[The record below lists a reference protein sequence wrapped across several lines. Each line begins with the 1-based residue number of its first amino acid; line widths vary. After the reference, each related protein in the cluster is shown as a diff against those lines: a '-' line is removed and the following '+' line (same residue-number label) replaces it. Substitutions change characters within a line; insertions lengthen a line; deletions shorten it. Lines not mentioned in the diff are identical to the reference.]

1 MDRNIEYI
9 ASVEISDGD
18 EKNLIEYYLEKVTDP
33 LSYYL
38 LFKIGT
44 ITSINTNSYHYL
56 TAYSFQHYNDGRD
69 FIFGHYDELTEEVL
83 YVCGKT
89 KGTPSMKKLKETAPS
104 NDTPTNKEEKETAPS
119 NDMSTTKEEDYEMV
133 NHPQHYNLYS
143 EETIE
148 IMKDVYGPDA
158 VALWSEMTAFKYRM
172 RMGTKPGSPVEQDLE
187 KEEVYL
193 GFRDYYKTDNY
204 QNLLKQLKNAD

>member
-1 MDRNIEYI
+1 MERNIVYI
-9 ASVEISDGD
+9 ASVVISDGD
-18 EKNLIEYYLEKVTDP
+18 EKQLIEYYLEKVTNP

-38 LFKIGT
+38 LFRIGT
-44 ITSINTNSYHYL
+44 PTSINTNSYHYL
-56 TAYSFQHYNDGRD
+56 TGYSFQHYNDGRD
-69 FIFGHYDELTEEVL
+69 FIFEHVEELEEEVL

-89 KGTPSMKKLKETAPS
+89 KGTPPIST
-104 NDTPTNKEEKETAPS
+104 DTPTN
-119 NDMSTTKEEDYEMV
+119 KEEDYEMV
-133 NHPQHYNLYS
+133 NHPPHYNLYS

-204 QNLLKQLKNAD
+204 QKLLKQLKNSN

>member
-9 ASVEISDGD
+9 ASVQISDGD
-18 EKNLIEYYLEKVTDP
+18 EKHLIEYYLEKVTNP

-44 ITSINTNSYHYL
+44 ITSIDTNSYHYL
-56 TAYSFQHYNDGRD
+56 TGYSFQHYNDGRD
-69 FIFGHYDELTEEVL
+69 FIFGHTDELTEEVL

-89 KGTPSMKKLKETAPS
+89 KGTPSIEKVKESASANNTPS
-104 NDTPTNKEEKETAPS
+104 NKKE
-119 NDMSTTKEEDYEMV
+119 DDYEMV

-193 GFRDYYKTDNY
+193 GFRDYYKTGNY
-204 QNLLKQLKNAD
+204 PNLLKQLKNTD

>member
-1 MDRNIEYI
+1 MERNIEYI
-9 ASVEISDGD
+9 ASVQISDGG
-18 EKNLIEYYLEKVTDP
+18 EQNLIEYYLEKVTDP

-44 ITSINTNSYHYL
+44 RTSINANSYHYL
-56 TAYSFQHYNDGRD
+56 TEYSFQHYNDGRD
-69 FIFGHYDELTEEVL
+69 FIFGHSEELTEEVL

-89 KGTPSMKKLKETAPS
+89 KGTPSMKKLKESAPS
-104 NDTPTNKEEKETAPS
+104 NDTPTK
-119 NDMSTTKEEDYEMV
+119 KEEDYEMV

-193 GFRDYYKTDNY
+193 EFRDYYKTDNY

>member
-1 MDRNIEYI
+1 MERNIEYI

-18 EKNLIEYYLEKVTDP
+18 EKQLIEYYLEKVTDP

-44 ITSINTNSYHYL
+44 ITSINNNSYHYL
-56 TAYSFQHYNDGRD
+56 TGYSFQHYNDGRD
-69 FIFGHYDELTEEVL
+69 FIFGHSEELTEEVL

-89 KGTPSMKKLKETAPS
+89 KGTPSMKKLKESAPS
-104 NDTPTNKEEKETAPS
+104 TDTPTK
-119 NDMSTTKEEDYEMV
+119 KEEDYEMV

-148 IMKDVYGPDA
+148 IMKDIYGPDA

-172 RMGTKPGSPVEQDLE
+172 RMGAKPGSPVEQDLE

-193 GFRDYYKTDNY
+193 EFRDYYKTDNY
-204 QNLLKQLKNAD
+204 QNLLKQLKNAN

>member
-1 MDRNIEYI
+1 MERNIVYI
-9 ASVEISDGD
+9 ASVVISDGD
-18 EKNLIEYYLEKVTDP
+18 EKQLIEYYLEKVTNP

-38 LFKIGT
+38 LFRIGT
-44 ITSINTNSYHYL
+44 PTSINTNSYHYL
-56 TAYSFQHYNDGRD
+56 TGYSFQHYNDGRG
-69 FIFGHYDELTEEVL
+69 FIFEHVEELEEEVL

-89 KGTPSMKKLKETAPS
+89 KETPPMKKLKESAPS
-104 NDTPTNKEEKETAPS
+104 NDPPTK
-119 NDMSTTKEEDYEMV
+119 KEEDYEMV

-193 GFRDYYKTDNY
+193 EFRDYYKTDNY
-204 QNLLKQLKNAD
+204 PKLLKQLKNAD

>member
-1 MDRNIEYI
+1 MERNIEYI
-9 ASVEISDGD
+9 ASVEISDGGG
-18 EKNLIEYYLEKVTDP
+18 KQLIEYYLEKVTNP

-44 ITSINTNSYHYL
+44 NTSIKSNSYHYL
-56 TAYSFQHYNDGRD
+56 TGYSFQHYNDGRD
-69 FIFGHYDELTEEVL
+69 FVFGHSEELTEEVL
-83 YVCGKT
+83 YACGKT
-89 KGTPSMKKLKETAPS
+89 KGTPPMKKLKESAPS
-104 NDTPTNKEEKETAPS
+104 NDTPTKKQ
-119 NDMSTTKEEDYEMV
+119 EDYEMV

-148 IMKDVYGPDA
+148 IMKDIYGPDA

-193 GFRDYYKTDNY
+193 EFRDYYKTDNY
-204 QNLLKQLKNAD
+204 SKLLKQLKNAN

>member
-1 MDRNIEYI
+1 MERNIEYI
-9 ASVEISDGD
+9 ASVEISDGG
-18 EKNLIEYYLEKVTDP
+18 EQHLIEYYLEKVTDP

-56 TAYSFQHYNDGRD
+56 TGHSFQHYNDGRD
-69 FIFGHYDELTEEVL
+69 YIFGHSEELTEEVL

-89 KGTPSMKKLKETAPS
+89 TGTPSMKKLKESTPA
-104 NDTPTNKEEKETAPS
+104 NDTPSNK
-119 NDMSTTKEEDYEMV
+119 KEEDYEMV

-193 GFRDYYKTDNY
+193 EFRDYYKTDNY
-204 QNLLKQLKNAD
+204 QNLLKRLKNAD

>member
-1 MDRNIEYI
+1 MERNIEYI

-18 EKNLIEYYLEKVTDP
+18 EKHLIEYYLEKVTNP

-38 LFKIGT
+38 LFKIGPR
-44 ITSINTNSYHYL
+44 TSINTNSYHYL
-56 TAYSFQHYNDGRD
+56 TGYSFQHYNDGRD
-69 FIFGHYDELTEEVL
+69 FIFEHVEELKEEVL

-89 KGTPSMKKLKETAPS
+89 KGTPPMKKLKESAPS
-104 NDTPTNKEEKETAPS
+104 NDPPTN
-119 NDMSTTKEEDYEMV
+119 KEEDYEMV

-193 GFRDYYKTDNY
+193 EFRDYYKTDNY

>member
-1 MDRNIEYI
+1 MERNIEYI
-9 ASVEISDGD
+9 ASAQISDGD
-18 EKNLIEYYLEKVTDP
+18 EKHVIEYYLEKVTNP

-56 TAYSFQHYNDGRD
+56 TGYSFQHYNDGRD
-69 FIFGHYDELTEEVL
+69 FIFGHTDELTEEVL

-89 KGTPSMKKLKETAPS
+89 KGTPSMKKLKESVPS
-104 NDTPTNKEEKETAPS
+104 NDTPTN
-119 NDMSTTKEEDYEMV
+119 KEEDYEMV

-187 KEEVYL
+187 KEKVYL

-204 QNLLKQLKNAD
+204 QKLLQQLKNVD

>member
-1 MDRNIEYI
+1 MKKNIKYI
-9 ASVEISDGD
+9 ASVAISDGG
-18 EKNLIEYYLEKVTDP
+18 EKHLIEYYLEKVTNP
-33 LSYYL
+33 LNYYL

-56 TAYSFQHYNDGRD
+56 TGYSFQHYNDGRN
-69 FIFGHYDELTEEVL
+69 FILEHSEELTEEVL

-89 KGTPSMKKLKETAPS
+89 KGIPSMKKLKESAPS
-104 NDTPTNKEEKETAPS
+104 NDTPTN
-119 NDMSTTKEEDYEMV
+119 KEEDYEMV

-143 EETIE
+143 EETID

-187 KEEVYL
+187 KEKVYL
-193 GFRDYYKTDNY
+193 GFRDKYKTDNY

>member
-1 MDRNIEYI
+1 MERNIEYI
-9 ASVEISDGD
+9 ASVEISDGG
-18 EKNLIEYYLEKVTDP
+18 EKHLIKYYLEKVTNP

-56 TAYSFQHYNDGRD
+56 TGYSFQHYNDGRD
-69 FIFGHYDELTEEVL
+69 FIFGHVEELKEEIL

-89 KGTPSMKKLKETAPS
+89 KGTPSMKKLKVKESAPS
-104 NDTPTNKEEKETAPS
+104 NDTPIK
-119 NDMSTTKEEDYEMV
+119 KEEDYEMV
-133 NHPQHYNLYS
+133 NHPQHYNLYT
-143 EETIE
+143 EETVE

-187 KEEVYL
+187 KEKVYL

-204 QNLLKQLKNAD
+204 QNLLKQLKNVD